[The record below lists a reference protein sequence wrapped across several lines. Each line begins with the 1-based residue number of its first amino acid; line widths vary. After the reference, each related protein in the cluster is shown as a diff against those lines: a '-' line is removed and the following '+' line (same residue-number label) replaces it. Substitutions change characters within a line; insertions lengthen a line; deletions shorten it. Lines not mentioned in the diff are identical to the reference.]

1 MTTYTDLFGQN
12 TVPPAD
18 AGYFAVSISANSFLS
33 WENNFVG
40 QTNELLAATLV
51 DLTPTV
57 AGLSVLLP
65 SAAEVSTG
73 TELLIKNSGANVLNI
88 LNNAGSSIA
97 SVDPGVIKYF
107 MVTSNTT
114 AAGVWTVFTFGTGTS
129 GADASMLAGQ
139 GLRVIASKLSC
150 EVAYQPV
157 NSNYTV
163 QELNRAS
170 VIDAATGVAV
180 LTLPLAGSMSQG
192 FYTMLRNSSTG
203 NVTITPSGSDLI
215 DGASSK
221 VLSPNESLILVCTGS
236 SWISV
241 GFGRDVTFVFGE
253 VVVNAA
259 STTITLTSAD
269 VAGRMIRVSGTA
281 TANVTIN
288 LPPVDN
294 IYFINIESGVG
305 VFSVT
310 LTTGSGI
317 TTTLNA
323 NQRTVVYC
331 DGTNVSPAITTTV
344 TSSLALVDGNPAAPS
359 IAWALDSD
367 TGFYRSSNGV
377 AGFAS
382 NGVSTILFG
391 PNGIVF
397 ASTQGLTSNNLASA
411 CDELKV
417 LLDSLTTSIT
427 TGLAGKADKSGAAFT
442 GPVTVPAGATGSQVP
457 RVSEVTSAISSSLA
471 TAQAYTDTAV
481 SGLATAA
488 SVALKANKAGDVFTG
503 PVRFDTEYDNGNSGT
518 AKTIDFSN
526 GQKQKITFTGNCTLT
541 LSFPSGVGNYVLRGI
556 GNGTTYTLTW
566 PGSAKFAS
574 GIAPLGPLTSG
585 TAIYTIYY
593 DGAVAHIAGARE

>member
-40 QTNELLAATLV
+40 QTNELLAATFV
-51 DLTPTV
+51 DLTPTA

-73 TELLIKNSGANVLNI
+73 TELLIKNSGASALNI
-88 LNNAGSSIA
+88 LNKAGSSIA

-107 MVTSNTT
+107 MVTNNTT

-317 TTTLNA
+317 TTTLTA

-344 TSSLALVDGNPAAPS
+344 TSSLALVDGNPTAPS

-382 NGVSTILFG
+382 NGISTILFG

-397 ASTQGLTSNNLASA
+397 ASTQGLTANNLASA

-417 LLDSLTTSIT
+417 LLDTLNTTLSSAIT
-427 TGLAGKADKSGAAFT
+427 SGLALKANKAGDTFT
-442 GPVTVPAGATGSQVP
+442 GPVAVPAGATGSQVP
-457 RVSEVTSAISSSLA
+457 RVSEVTSAIS
-471 TAQAYTDTAV
+471 
-481 SGLATAA
+481 AA
-488 SVALKANKAGDVFTG
+488 IVASETTTNAAIALKANKAGDVFTG
-503 PVRFDTEYDNGNSGT
+503 PVSFNTEYDAGNSGT
-518 AKTIDFSN
+518 TKTIDFNN
-526 GQKQKITFTGNCTLT
+526 GQKQKLAFTDNCTITFV
-541 LSFPSGVGNYVLRGI
+541 FPSGVGNYVLRGI
-556 GNGTTYTLTW
+556 GDGTTRTVTW
-566 PGSAKFAS
+566 PAGSKFF
-574 GIAPLGPLTSG
+574 GGTAPLAPLTGG
-585 TAIYTIYY
+585 TAIYTVYY
-593 DGAVAHIAGARE
+593 DGAVAHIAGGRE